1 MTIHREGYKTI
12 LIAFLFVVSVV
23 LGFNH
28 IFPDHTWFHWVIYV
42 IGLWFF
48 IMIVRFFRSPFRV
61 AVKDERAILCP
72 ADGKIVV
79 IERTI
84 EPEYFKDERIQV
96 SIFMSATNV
105 HVNWFPICGEIVYYY
120 YHPGKHMVAFNPKA
134 SLENERATTVIQST
148 DHKKIL
154 VRQIAGAMAR
164 RIKCYPKV
172 GEPVTQGDELGF
184 IKFGSRVD
192 LLLPVDTR
200 IEVVLNQKVTG
211 KKTVI
216 GHLSSLPFERP
227 L

>member
-12 LIAFLFVVSVV
+12 LIAFLFVAAFLLLLNDILEDQS
-23 LGFNH
+23 
-28 IFPDHTWFHWVIYV
+28 WFHYSMYAL
-42 IGLWFF
+42 GLWFF
-48 IMIVRFFRSPFRV
+48 IMIVRFFRSPKRI
-61 AVKDERAILCP
+61 VKGGEKVILCP
-72 ADGKIVV
+72 ADGKVVV

-105 HVNWFPICGEIVYYY
+105 HVNWFPVGGEIVYYF

-134 SLENERATTVIQST
+134 SLENERSTTVIQT
-148 DHKKIL
+148 FDHKKIL

-172 GEPVTQGDELGF
+172 GEPVIQGEELGF

-192 LLLPVDTR
+192 LLLPVDTKLE
-200 IEVVLNQKVTG
+200 IKLNQKVTG
-211 KKTVI
+211 QQTII
-216 GHLSSLPFERP
+216 GYLS
-227 L
+227 

>member
-12 LIAFLFVVSVV
+12 IIAFLFVAAV
-23 LGFNH
+23 LLSINN
-28 IFPDHTWFHWVIYV
+28 ILTDQTWFHYTMYV

-48 IMIVRFFRSPFRV
+48 IMIVRFFRSPKRTANTGDKV
-61 AVKDERAILCP
+61 ILCP

-105 HVNWFPICGEIVYYY
+105 HVNWFPVAGEIVYYY

-134 SLENERATTVIQST
+134 SLENERATTVIQYEGN
-148 DHKKIL
+148 KRIL

-172 GEPVTQGDELGF
+172 GEPVLQGDELGF

-192 LLLPVDTR
+192 LLLPVDT
-200 IEVVLNQKVTG
+200 ILNIKLGQKVTG
-211 KKTVI
+211 KHTII
-216 GHLSSLPFERP
+216 GHLA
-227 L
+227 

>member
-12 LIAFLFVVSVV
+12 IIAFLFVAAV
-23 LGFNH
+23 LLALND
-28 IFPDHTWFHWVIYV
+28 ILVNQSWFHYTMYAL
-42 IGLWFF
+42 GLWFF
-48 IMIVRFFRSPFRV
+48 IMIVRFFRSPQREANCGEKV
-61 AVKDERAILCP
+61 ILCP
-72 ADGKIVV
+72 ADGKVVV

-84 EPEYFKDERIQV
+84 EPEYFRDERIQV

-105 HVNWFPICGEIVYYY
+105 HVNWFPIGGEILYYY

-134 SLENERATTVIQST
+134 SLENERATTVIQAF
-148 DHKKIL
+148 DHHKIL

-192 LLLPVDTR
+192 LLLPVDTKLD
-200 IEVVLNQKVTG
+200 IKLGQKVTG
-211 KKTVI
+211 KQTII
-216 GHLSSLPFERP
+216 GHLA
-227 L
+227 